1 MKQYIQNNK
10 RRRSDSTSSFKM
22 MMFAFLCLLIAL
34 PVSAQLRTVTGTV
47 VDGTGEAVIGA
58 NIRVEGDRTRGTIT
72 DIDGNFKI
80 EAAPKEKL
88 IISFIGYKDAVVVA
102 STNKLNITLKD
113 DNEML
118 EEVVVVGYGTQKKA
132 TLTGAVSAVNSKEI
146 AVTKNENVVNML
158 SGKIPGVRISQRS
171 SQPGEFDNAIDIRG
185 MGEPLIVVDGIPRD
199 KDYFSRMDANEIES
213 VSVLK
218 DASAA
223 IYGVRAAN
231 GVILVTTKRGETAD
245 GKFDIT
251 FSANYGWQQ
260 FLYVPE
266 TADAVTHMLLIN
278 EKTYN
283 TTQTQNFFLRQA
295 PTYSYDRI
303 FEYSRNGRKGTNW
316 TKELFNDN
324 VPQQQY
330 NVSVNGGSEKVKYFF
345 NLGYLKQEG
354 AYKFN
359 SLNYDRWNF
368 RSNVDAKIT
377 NRLKASVQLSGY
389 MDEKNQPFTDIW
401 SVYKKAW
408 TYRPTSD
415 AYIDGDHSLPAYD
428 SEMLEPENPVA
439 AINSSLSGFRREK
452 RNNFNGS
459 LALTY
464 DIPGV
469 KGLQAKAFY
478 SYDYY
483 TTNNTYYNRAYK
495 LYSKNA
501 DGTMTTYDRH
511 ADAYLKRQ
519 TDPSYGTV
527 MQLSLNYDK
536 KFGDHNINVLALFEE
551 QYNQWENFYAQRSM
565 LLDGEYLLYGENEGQ
580 IGKMDGAGDKTR
592 RAFVGRMNYDYKGRY
607 MVDFSLRYD
616 GSSSFPRD
624 SRWGLFPAVS
634 VGWRASEETFIKN
647 LVPFMS
653 NLKIRASYGRMGD
666 DGGASTYPQTA
677 IAYQLDTDGKIG
689 YIYNGT
695 FITGVSATAI
705 PNPNLT
711 WYTSDTYNAGID
723 FDLWNGKLS
732 GTLEVYKRKRKGLL
746 ATSSAV
752 IPGTVGAS
760 LPQENLESDQ
770 TYGWEISLGHR
781 NNIAGVSYWVNGQIS
796 ATKNRWDYHLDGQA
810 GNSMENW
817 YRNDV
822 SGRNKDIW
830 FTYEEGGRFTNYD
843 QIRYHNTTGANF
855 GQSTL
860 PGDYWYKD
868 WNGDGVV
875 NDNDR
880 HPMATYNLPVFNYGI
895 TMGAEWK
902 GIDLSMNWQGAAG
915 VYNSYDE
922 VFTEVGPFNGGA
934 VLDIYLDRWHTVN
947 PSDDPFNP
955 NTKWVSG
962 LYPATG
968 HSFSNAGTG
977 IKNTSYL
984 RLKTLEVGYTL
995 PKTWI
1000 AKAGIQN
1007 LRIYFNAYN
1016 LLTFTGLDN
1025 IDPERPGRQGGANNN
1040 ADSGILFYNYP
1051 VNRTFNIGA
1060 TIKF

>member
-10 RRRSDSTSSFKM
+10 RRRSDSTLSFKM

-880 HPMATYNLPVFNYGI
+880 HPMATYNLPFS
-895 TMGAEWK
+895 TM
-902 GIDLSMNWQGAAG
+902 
-915 VYNSYDE
+915 V
-922 VFTEVGPFNGGA
+922 
-934 VLDIYLDRWHTVN
+934 
-947 PSDDPFNP
+947 
-955 NTKWVSG
+955 
-962 LYPATG
+962 
-968 HSFSNAGTG
+968 
-977 IKNTSYL
+977 
-984 RLKTLEVGYTL
+984 
-995 PKTWI
+995 
-1000 AKAGIQN
+1000 
-1007 LRIYFNAYN
+1007 
-1016 LLTFTGLDN
+1016 
-1025 IDPERPGRQGGANNN
+1025 
-1040 ADSGILFYNYP
+1040 
-1051 VNRTFNIGA
+1051 
-1060 TIKF
+1060 

>member
-10 RRRSDSTSSFKM
+10 RRRSDSTLSFKM

-934 VLDIYLDRWHTVN
+934 VLDIYTDRWHTVN
-947 PSDDPFNP
+947 ATDDPWNP
-955 NTKWVSG
+955 NTQWVSG
-962 LYPATG
+962 LCPATG
-968 HSFSNAGTG
+968 HSFSTGSTG
-977 IKNTSYL
+977 IKNTSYI
-984 RLKTLEVGYTL
+984 RLKTLELGYTL
-995 PKTWI
+995 PKTWLV
-1000 AKAGIQN
+1000 KAGIKN
-1007 LRIYFNAYN
+1007 LRIYVNAYN

-1040 ADSGILFYNYP
+1040 RDEGILFYNYP

-1060 TIKF
+1060 TLKF

>member
-10 RRRSDSTSSFKM
+10 RRRSDSTLSFKM

-895 TMGAEWK
+895 TMG
-902 GIDLSMNWQGAAG
+902 
-915 VYNSYDE
+915 
-922 VFTEVGPFNGGA
+922 PNG
-934 VLDIYLDRWHTVN
+934 R
-947 PSDDPFNP
+947 
-955 NTKWVSG
+955 G
-962 LYPATG
+962 LISP
-968 HSFSNAGTG
+968 
-977 IKNTSYL
+977 
-984 RLKTLEVGYTL
+984 
-995 PKTWI
+995 
-1000 AKAGIQN
+1000 
-1007 LRIYFNAYN
+1007 
-1016 LLTFTGLDN
+1016 
-1025 IDPERPGRQGGANNN
+1025 
-1040 ADSGILFYNYP
+1040 
-1051 VNRTFNIGA
+1051 
-1060 TIKF
+1060 

>member
-10 RRRSDSTSSFKM
+10 RRRSDSTLSFKM

-830 FTYEEGGRFTNYD
+830 FILCCF
-843 QIRYHNTTGANF
+843 
-855 GQSTL
+855 ST
-860 PGDYWYKD
+860 
-868 WNGDGVV
+868 
-875 NDNDR
+875 
-880 HPMATYNLPVFNYGI
+880 
-895 TMGAEWK
+895 
-902 GIDLSMNWQGAAG
+902 
-915 VYNSYDE
+915 
-922 VFTEVGPFNGGA
+922 
-934 VLDIYLDRWHTVN
+934 
-947 PSDDPFNP
+947 
-955 NTKWVSG
+955 
-962 LYPATG
+962 
-968 HSFSNAGTG
+968 
-977 IKNTSYL
+977 
-984 RLKTLEVGYTL
+984 
-995 PKTWI
+995 
-1000 AKAGIQN
+1000 
-1007 LRIYFNAYN
+1007 
-1016 LLTFTGLDN
+1016 
-1025 IDPERPGRQGGANNN
+1025 
-1040 ADSGILFYNYP
+1040 
-1051 VNRTFNIGA
+1051 
-1060 TIKF
+1060 

>member
-10 RRRSDSTSSFKM
+10 RRRSDSTLSFKM

-902 GIDLSMNWQGAAG
+902 GIDLSMNW
-915 VYNSYDE
+915 
-922 VFTEVGPFNGGA
+922 
-934 VLDIYLDRWHTVN
+934 
-947 PSDDPFNP
+947 
-955 NTKWVSG
+955 
-962 LYPATG
+962 
-968 HSFSNAGTG
+968 
-977 IKNTSYL
+977 
-984 RLKTLEVGYTL
+984 
-995 PKTWI
+995 
-1000 AKAGIQN
+1000 
-1007 LRIYFNAYN
+1007 
-1016 LLTFTGLDN
+1016 
-1025 IDPERPGRQGGANNN
+1025 
-1040 ADSGILFYNYP
+1040 
-1051 VNRTFNIGA
+1051 
-1060 TIKF
+1060 

>member
-1 MKQYIQNNK
+1 MKQYIQKNK
-10 RRRSDSTSSFKM
+10 RRRSDSVSSLM
-22 MMFAFLCLLIAL
+22 MMFVFLCLLIAL
-34 PVSAQLRTVTGTV
+34 PASAQLRTVTGTV

-58 NIRVEGDRTRGTIT
+58 NIRIDGDRTRGTIT

-80 EAAPKEKL
+80 EASPKEK
-88 IISFIGYKDAVVVA
+88 IVISFIGYKDAIVVA

-118 EEVVVVGYGTQKKA
+118 DEVVVVGYGIQKKA

-199 KDYFSRMDANEIES
+199 KAYFSRMDANEIES

-266 TADAVTHMLLIN
+266 TADAVTHMLMIN

-295 PTYSYDRI
+295 PTYNYDRI

-359 SLNYDRWNF
+359 SLNYNRWNF
-368 RSNVDAKIT
+368 RSNVDARIT
-377 NRLKASVQLSGY
+377 DRLKASVQLSGY

-401 SVYKKAW
+401 AVYKKAW

-415 AYIDGDHSLPAYD
+415 AYIDGDHNLPAYD

-439 AINSSLSGFRREK
+439 AINSNLSGFRREK
-452 RNNFNGS
+452 LNNFNGS

-527 MQLSLNYDK
+527 MQLSLSYDN
-536 KFGDHNINVLALFEE
+536 KFGDHNVSVLALFEE

-616 GSSSFPRD
+616 GSSSFPKD

-634 VGWRASEETFIKN
+634 VGWRVSEETFVKE
-647 LVPFMS
+647 LVPFMT

-677 IAYQLDTDGKIG
+677 IAYQLDTQGKIG

-732 GTLEVYKRKRKGLL
+732 GILEVYKRKRKGLL

-781 NNIAGVSYWVNGQIS
+781 NRVAGVNYWVNGQIS

-810 GNSMENW
+810 GNSMDNW
-817 YRNDV
+817 YRNNV

-860 PGDYWYKD
+860 PGDYWYED
-868 WNGDGVV
+868 WNGDGVI
-875 NDNDR
+875 DDKDK
-880 HPMATYNLPVFNYGI
+880 HPVATYNLPVFNYGI

-934 VLDIYLDRWHTVN
+934 VLDIYTDRWHTVN
-947 PSDDPFNP
+947 ATDDPWNP
-955 NTKWVSG
+955 NTQWVSG

-968 HSFSNAGTG
+968 HSFNTGSTG
-977 IKNTSYL
+977 IKNTSYI
-984 RLKTLEVGYTL
+984 RLKTLELGYTL
-995 PKTWI
+995 PKTWL
-1000 AKAGIQN
+1000 AKVGVRN
-1007 LRIYFNAYN
+1007 LRVYVNAYN

-1040 ADSGILFYNYP
+1040 RDEGILFYNYP

-1060 TIKF
+1060 TLKF